1 MKRIFKSKN
10 YILAFII
17 PLVLS
22 VAIFYS
28 KGILTNIEEMYVS
41 DLRLQH
47 LPFLNYFKNILLGRA
62 SLLYSFSAGM
72 GNQMLSTIIFYCL
85 SPINIL
91 LLIVEDI
98 RYAILYI
105 YFIKISLSGLTMFI
119 LLKNKHG
126 KDDFATV
133 LFSTCY
139 AVSGFVI
146 YYFFAVFWF
155 DSLYLAPLVMLG
167 IDRIFK
173 YEKISFLYI
182 VSLSLAIICNIQM
195 GFGLCIFSALYF
207 LYSYNIQYDFK
218 KNQKKFKDLAILFTI
233 ASLCVGAI
241 SSGALFGFATDYGT
255 IGKARSLQVTTVTG
269 ISNITHIL
277 KNIFTVGNLKS
288 DYYNELE
295 PFIYCGLIV
304 SFFSIMYLFDK
315 NIDKKKRINAFLMI
329 LVFVISFCVRFINT
343 FWHITSPVLLN
354 YRYSIYLGL
363 FLTMIAHECFIQDK
377 KLSSNNILIM
387 SLSLLVGLTMIMAY
401 SKEVY
406 VLYAFGFII
415 VIFTLIIL
423 TKNKSKKFGIL
434 LSIAVIAEILVNGYT
449 SVYTADEL
457 PYGKYSSYDDL
468 KEIASYND
476 FDDNY
481 RIMYNY
487 SYTDFTND
495 TFLLNKNSSI
505 RYFSSIINGDVLTFF
520 DRNKSTV
527 GNNNYRISAYD
538 TPLLI
543 SLLGNK
549 YFYLTDDL
557 HNGLYKKI
565 DSYKIKSYNYTTS
578 MDETKNVYLFENPY
592 ALSLGYMIESD
603 AKYKKGMDLIDYQ
616 NAIIKAFT
624 GNDKDVTIRLDY
636 EKDAKS
642 EECANSSFYSCA
654 TYHIKNDTGNQQTY
668 LYALFDSYS
677 VKNQSTVYLDILRP
691 MIISTLDKNIT
702 ISLEYSQMLVD
713 EDFAVATYNKNNLV
727 EDLTKLQENMLE
739 NIKINKN
746 KLTASINASKD
757 GILFL
762 SIPYSDN
769 FEISVDGKKIKYY
782 SLLDDAFVGLDITKG
797 EHNISIKYVD
807 NKVSIYVAM
816 STISLII
823 TIILGITI
831 NKRIDKKKQEEERI
845 KQEMQEKIA
854 KNRAK
859 KEEKNKK
866 SNQTKK
872 KKK

>member
-1 MKRIFKSKN
+1 MKKLVKVKN
-10 YILAFII
+10 YILAFLI
-17 PLVLS
+17 PLVLIVS
-22 VAIFYS
+22 IFYF
-28 KGILTNIEEMYVS
+28 KGIVTNVEEMYVS

-47 LPFLNYFKNILLGRA
+47 LPFLNYFKNVLLGHA
-62 SLLYSFSAGM
+62 SILYSFSAGM

-91 LLIVEDI
+91 LLIVDDI

-105 YFIKISLSGLTMFI
+105 YFIKVSLSGLTMFI
-119 LLKNKHG
+119 LLKSKHN
-126 KDDFATV
+126 KDDFYTV

-182 VSLSLAIICNIQM
+182 ISLSLAIICNIQM

-207 LYSYNIQYDFK
+207 LYSYNVQYDFK
-218 KNQKKFKDLAILFTI
+218 KDKKKFKDLAILFTI

-241 SSGALFGFATDYGT
+241 SSGVLFGFATDYGT
-255 IGKARSLQVTTVTG
+255 IGKARSLQVTTHTG
-269 ISNITHIL
+269 ISDITHIL
-277 KNIFTVGNLKS
+277 KNLFTVGNLKT

-315 NIDKKKRINAFLMI
+315 NIDKKKRVSAFLMI
-329 LVFVISFCVRFINT
+329 MVFVISFCVRFLNT

-363 FLTMIAHECFIQDK
+363 FLTMIAHEMFIQDK
-377 KLSSNNILIM
+377 KLSSNNIVVM
-387 SLSLLVGLTMIMAY
+387 SLSLLIGLTMIMAY

-406 VLYAFGFII
+406 VIYAFGFI
-415 VIFTLIIL
+415 VGIFVLILL
-423 TKNKSKKFGIL
+423 TKNKSKKFGVL
-434 LSIAVIAEILVNGYT
+434 LIIAVLAEIVVNGYV

-468 KEIASYND
+468 KKVASYRN

-495 TFLLNKNSSI
+495 TFLLNKNSSV
-505 RYFSSIINGDVLTFF
+505 RYFSSVINGDVLTFY

-538 TPLLI
+538 TPLLL

-565 DSYKIKSYNYTTS
+565 DSHKVKSYNYTTKV
-578 MDETKNVYLFENPY
+578 MDEKDVYLFENPY

-603 AKYKKGMDLIDYQ
+603 VKYKKKMDLVDYQ

-624 GNDKDVTIRLDY
+624 GNDKDVMIRLNY
-636 EKDAKS
+636 EKDDNS
-642 EECANSSFYSCA
+642 EDCANSSFNSCA
-654 TYHIKNDTGNQQTY
+654 TYRIVNDTGNQLIH
-668 LYALFDSYS
+668 LYALFDTYS

-691 MIISTLDKNIT
+691 MIISSLDKNINV
-702 ISLEYSQMLVD
+702 SLEYSQMLVD
-713 EDFAVATYNKNNLV
+713 EDFAVATYNKNNLI
-727 EDLTKLQENMLE
+727 EDLTKLQENMLD

-746 KLTASINASKD
+746 KLTASIDANKD
-757 GILFL
+757 GILFV
-762 SIPYSDN
+762 SIPYSDKY
-769 FEISVDGKKIKYY
+769 EVRVDGKKVKYY
-782 SLLDDAFVGLDITKG
+782 SLIDDAFVGLDISKG
-797 EHNISIKYVD
+797 NHKISIKYVD
-807 NKVSIYVAM
+807 NKAILYVFMSAVSIIV
-816 STISLII
+816 TV
-823 TIILGITI
+823 ILSIVI
-831 NKRIDKKKQEEERI
+831 NKRIDKKKKEEERVR
-845 KQEMQEKIA
+845 QELQEKLA
-854 KNRAK
+854 RNKAK
-859 KEEKNKK
+859 KEEKAKK
-866 SNQTKK
+866 NNLSKRKK
-872 KKK
+872 K